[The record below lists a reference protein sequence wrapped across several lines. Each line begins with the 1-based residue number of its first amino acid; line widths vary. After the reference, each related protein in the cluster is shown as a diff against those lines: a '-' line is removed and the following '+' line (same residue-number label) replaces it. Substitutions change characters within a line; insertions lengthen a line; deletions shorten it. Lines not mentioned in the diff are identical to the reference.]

1 MLAFLLIPGR
11 PPHGIGKIYDLVILA
26 AYLMN
31 LATICDEMGQVRNN
45 FLGLKGAPYT
55 IGEYILQKVLDTSP
69 ITTTGFCCHKI
80 SLAKVGYSRDMCP
93 KQPKKVSHYVKILE
107 KNCLKIKFFK

>member
-1 MLAFLLIPGR
+1 MPR
-11 PPHGIGKIYDLVILA
+11 
-26 AYLMN
+26 
-31 LATICDEMGQVRNN
+31 MGS
-45 FLGLKGAPYT
+45 T

-80 SLAKVGYSRDMCP
+80 SLAKVGYSKDMCP

>member
-1 MLAFLLIPGR
+1 MNDPQSNSGWLPCWFDYAAFLI
-11 PPHGIGKIYDLVILA
+11 VVVSA
-26 AYLMN
+26 
-31 LATICDEMGQVRNN
+31 
-45 FLGLKGAPYT
+45 

>member
-1 MLAFLLIPGR
+1 MVSLSPSLDTKRTNVVDGSN
-11 PPHGIGKIYDLVILA
+11 D
-26 AYLMN
+26 
-31 LATICDEMGQVRNN
+31 
-45 FLGLKGAPYT
+45 T

>member
-1 MLAFLLIPGR
+1 MCNRAVRFLPKSLT
-11 PPHGIGKIYDLVILA
+11 HW
-26 AYLMN
+26 N
-31 LATICDEMGQVRNN
+31 LLLD
-45 FLGLKGAPYT
+45 T
-55 IGEYILQKVLDTSP
+55 IGEYILQKVLDISP

-80 SLAKVGYSRDMCP
+80 SLAKVGYSKDMCP